1 MTKRRKI
8 TTVTLLIAMISSFAV
23 GCGNEP
29 APSNNETTTPEIITT
44 TEEPTTTQEVTT
56 EEPTTKYQRKGQ
68 VVAVPIDKKDMF
80 MDLTVEKGYS
90 ININDIY
97 PQEGEEY
104 DIYRAILAEQI
115 AVAVFIDNYTQELE
129 NFYDQYWAP
138 GANSMSISYE
148 QNAVINYNCDKKFYF
163 YFEKEIDGL
172 AVFDV
177 YEVD

>member
-29 APSNNETTTPEIITT
+29 APSNDETTTPEIITT

-56 EEPTTKYQRKGQ
+56 EEPTTEYQLKGWY
-68 VVAVPIDKKDMF
+68 VTVPIDKKDMF
-80 MDLTVEKGYS
+80 FDLTVEKGYS

-97 PQEGEEY
+97 PQEGEDY
-104 DIYRAILAEQI
+104 DIYRGILAQQI
-115 AVAVFIDNYTQELE
+115 AVAVFIDNYTQKLDE
-129 NFYDQYWAP
+129 FYDEYWAP
-138 GANSMSISYE
+138 GANSISISYE
-148 QNAVINYNCDKKFYF
+148 QNAVINYNCDKRFYF
-163 YFEKEIDGL
+163 YWVEDTDGK
-172 AVFDV
+172 AFFDV